1 MKPIL
6 SILFAVAIGT
16 LFAEKQPLERYQ
28 SIIDRQPFGKP
39 PPGFNPEQMASEVS
53 ARDADAAEQQLTQ
66 EQEVLQKSV
75 SFSVI
80 NVDPDDGGLMV
91 GFSDLADP
99 KVPRHYY
106 MRVGTTRDGWLVK
119 EADIAKKTMTVVKD
133 GVEVSLE
140 LGANSNAGGAGAKGK
155 GGTAPASRGG
165 SLTPARGAG
174 GTTGRSG
181 LLARRGLGGTGGA
194 SAPGSGLSSFQ
205 SRRAQ
210 REQAEAQAQ
219 ADAAAKEAERKR
231 LAEEQAAKEAEERAA
246 RENERAEQREQLKAI
261 QDELKRVCEEKERA
275 RAAAEA
281 AGEGEGDDG
290 NES

>member
-1 MKPIL
+1 MKSIL

-140 LGANSNAGGAGAKGK
+140 LGANSNPGGTGAKGK
-155 GGTAPASRGG
+155 GGTTRGG
-165 SLTPARGAG
+165 SAASGRTVG
-174 GTTGRSG
+174 GMTATGRSG
-181 LLARRGLGGTGGA
+181 LLARRGAGGA
-194 SAPGSGLSSFQ
+194 AAPGSGLSSFQ

-231 LAEEQAAKEAEERAA
+231 QAEEQAAKEAEERAA

-261 QDELKRVCEEKERA
+261 QDELKRVREEKERA